1 MELICEGGMLA
12 RHARMVSP
20 AGGGR
25 GVDFHVFHSNFGEK
39 LLFLF
44 ILKIELG
51 MLAEVTQ
58 LR

>member
-1 MELICEGGMLA
+1 MELLCKVGMLA
-12 RHARMVSP
+12 RHASMISP

-51 MLAEVTQ
+51 MLAEVT
-58 LR
+58 